1 MTLGAVAPRAE
12 TDEPHALRGQGVG
25 CARYP
30 AALRSFYLWS
40 RPRLPRHAIRER
52 CGEGLERASG
62 SREGG
67 HESAGTMCGW
77 AGEVRRGRPAAGD
90 RIASGVARG
99 RPVGRGGLGGDRRA
113 QGPAG
118 RGPVLHGDGQ
128 RARGDDEGDQGGHV
142 AKQTFRGVV
151 GQRIST
157 VVTNLVTSDNPG
169 CAHIDAAES
178 QRRGRRYQRAGVR
191 RHQHRP
197 GQRPGR
203 ADRPGHLHGPAQ
215 LDQTAT
221 GSAKLW
227 VSAPVTAGTVRVNGP
242 AVPMNVAG
250 VGQGVRRTFTGKAG
264 QRISTVVT
272 NLVTSD
278 NPGCA
283 TLTLLNP
290 SGGVADTSGQVC
302 DATSI
307 GLANAPDVLT
317 VPGTYTVRLELDQTA
332 TGSAKLWVS
341 APVTAGTVRVNGPA
355 VPMNVTRVGQ
365 GVRRTFTG
373 KAGQRI
379 STVVTNLVTS
389 DNPGCATLTL
399 LNPSGGVADTSGQ
412 V

>member
-1 MTLGAVAPRAE
+1 MRVPERCAV
-12 TDEPHALRGQGVG
+12 GQGRFG
-25 CARYP
+25 AAGRRLAIGLP
-30 AALRSFYLWS
+30 AALLVV
-40 RPRLPRHAIRER
+40 
-52 CGEGLERASG
+52 GLSAG
-62 SREGG
+62 AA
-67 HESAGTMCGW
+67 SAGT
-77 AGEVRRGRPAAGD
+77 AGPARPAA
-90 RIASGVARG
+90 ARCCT
-99 RPVGRGGLGGDRRA
+99 VTVN
-113 QGPAG
+113 GPA
-118 RGPVLHGDGQ
+118 VMMKVT
-128 RARGDDEGDQGGHV
+128 RAGMS

-169 CAHIDAAES
+169 CATLTLLNPSGGVADTSGQVCDATSIGLANAPDVLTVP
-178 QRRGRRYQRAGVR
+178 GTYTVR
-191 RHQHRP
+191 
-197 GQRPGR
+197 
-203 ADRPGHLHGPAQ
+203 LE

-242 AVPMNVAG
+242 AVPMNVTR

-412 V
+412 VCDATRIGIGPDRLHVSGTYTVRLELDQTATGRGSLKVST